1 MSTIRSPFKATR
13 RNSRVVPRPCTLET
27 AKAAEHDKQLGSGAI
42 DHPEA
47 AARLLCHR
55 RASKIPLTS
64 KTAVPCETNG
74 ASIACTVHGGSPEPP
89 YTKQTGSGTTTTPK
103 ALLAAR
109 RSCHCR
115 PSETTGPSETKG
127 HSQRTRCVH
136 SHKLVPSLPVFTPF
150 LPRSAPFLPH
160 FYPVFTP
167 VLPQFYPVFTLFLP
181 RSAPSF
187 LPPFYPVFTPLVKGK
202 MPNLPRFYPVFTP
215 PPVFTLS
222 TVLPPFYPVPS
233 TLRMPIPPFLP
244 QG

>member
-13 RNSRVVPRPCTLET
+13 RNPRVVPRPCTLET

-47 AARLLCHR
+47 AARLSCHR
-55 RASKIPLTS
+55 CASKIPLAS

-150 LPRSAPFLPH
+150 LPR

-167 VLPQFYPVFTLFLP
+167 FCSVF
-181 RSAPSF
+181 AP
-187 LPPFYPVFTPLVKGK
+187 L
-202 MPNLPRFYPVFTP
+202 LPRFYPSFT
-215 PPVFTLS
+215 
-222 TVLPPFYPVPS
+222 
-233 TLRMPIPPFLP
+233 PFLP
-244 QG
+244 CSASSFYPAFTPFLPYFYAVPLRRFYPLFTPFLPHL

>member
-47 AARLLCHR
+47 AARLSCHR
-55 RASKIPLTS
+55 RASKIPLAS

-136 SHKLVPSLPVFTPF
+136 SHKLVPSLPVFTPL
-150 LPRSAPFLPH
+150 LPRFYPALLRFYPSFTPFLRRSASS

-167 VLPQFYPVFTLFLP
+167 FLP
-181 RSAPSF
+181 C
-187 LPPFYPVFTPLVKGK
+187 
-202 MPNLPRFYPVFTP
+202 
-215 PPVFTLS
+215 
-222 TVLPPFYPVPS
+222 FYPVP
-233 TLRMPIPPFLP
+233 LRRFYPRFTPFLP
-244 QG
+244 HL